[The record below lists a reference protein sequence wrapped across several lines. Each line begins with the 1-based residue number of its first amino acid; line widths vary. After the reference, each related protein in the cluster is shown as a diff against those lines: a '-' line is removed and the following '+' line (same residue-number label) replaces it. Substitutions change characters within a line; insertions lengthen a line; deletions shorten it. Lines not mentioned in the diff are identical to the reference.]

1 MMLPKKP
8 LNQMLPVRFRN
19 GEQIRQ
25 FSKPCVRCGHMLN
38 ARDMRGAARLI
49 DDHLAISV
57 NARCPQCG
65 ESFGV
70 ACIVDNQKRVRRV
83 LVPALLFGWYLR
95 SLPPQRG
102 EDGRMHSGEPAE
114 PAPAME
120 LPEAPAAQ
128 PLAPPAPQP
137 RDVERAEEAV
147 GRYQGQ
153 PIPAWVKVD
162 GQTFTFE
169 RVAPG
174 GKPRPGEFLL
184 DDCLI
189 YRLGH

>member
-8 LNQMLPVRFRN
+8 LNQLLPIRFRN

-95 SLPPQRG
+95 SLPPQRD
-102 EDGRMHSGEPAE
+102 EDRRMHADEQPDDAT
-114 PAPAME
+114 AD
-120 LPEAPAAQ
+120 LPEPQQRQAVAP
-128 PLAPPAPQP
+128 PPAPPQ
-137 RDVERAEEAV
+137 RDVERAHEAV

-174 GKPRPGEFLL
+174 GQPRAGEFLL

-189 YRLGH
+189 YRAGH